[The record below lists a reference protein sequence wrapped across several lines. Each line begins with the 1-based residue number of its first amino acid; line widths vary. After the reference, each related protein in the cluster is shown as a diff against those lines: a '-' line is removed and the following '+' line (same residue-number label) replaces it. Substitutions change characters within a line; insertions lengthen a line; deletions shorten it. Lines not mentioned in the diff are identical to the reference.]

1 MRDYNVV
8 DYSMNQPL
16 VQIEIRG
23 IIRTSGGY
31 AIFIGN
37 PEKVFVIQVEYSMG
51 QVIEM
56 FLKGKSKDRPLTHDL
71 MISIFQAVGMTL
83 ERVVINDLKESTYFA
98 QLVLKQE
105 NELGKSLAEVDARP
119 SDCLALAS
127 ALNAPVFVYAELF
140 EAVDDMSELLDQ
152 ISPDQGQ
159 DQDSDPDLD

>member
-1 MRDYNVV
+1 
-8 DYSMNQPL
+8 
-16 VQIEIRG
+16 
-23 IIRTSGGY
+23 
-31 AIFIGN
+31 
-37 PEKVFVIQVEYSMG
+37 MG

-152 ISPDQGQ
+152 ISPDQ
-159 DQDSDPDLD
+159 DSDPD